1 MRLLEA
7 TFDEL
12 RQRLQS
18 PDALNPA
25 KSDPV
30 FYFVHAPHQTL
41 DLRTKIPLWSAMLR
55 QDGREVVTL
64 SLADLVWEL
73 IDASGRWYDWL
84 EAEPEAELIQVN
96 EAVRDVLR
104 AENGLV
110 ETVAGYVA
118 QHVPDRVLFL
128 TDAGLV
134 HPYFRLRS
142 LESGLHDRVHV
153 PTVIFYPGRR
163 SGQYGLHFLGFYSV
177 DGNYRSTLIGG
188 QP

>member
-1 MRLLEA
+1 MPSLDA

-18 PDALNPA
+18 PEALNPA

-41 DLRTKIPLWSAMLR
+41 ELRTKLPLWSAMLR
-55 QDGREVVTL
+55 QDGKEVATL
-64 SLADLVWEL
+64 SLADLVWNL
-73 IDASGRWYDWL
+73 IDASGRWHDWL
-84 EAEPEAELIQVN
+84 EVEPEAELMQIN

-104 AENGLV
+104 AETGLV
-110 ETVAGYVA
+110 ETVAEYVA
-118 QHVPDRVLFL
+118 QPIPDRVLFL

-153 PTVIFYPGRR
+153 PTVVFYPGRR

-177 DGNYRSTLIGG
+177 DGNYRSTLLGG

>member
-1 MRLLEA
+1 MHLLDA

-12 RQRLQS
+12 RKRLQS
-18 PDALNPA
+18 PDVLNPA
-25 KSDPV
+25 KSDPI

-41 DLRTKIPLWSAMLR
+41 ELRTKIPLWAAVLR
-55 QDGREVVTL
+55 QDGRDVVTL
-64 SLADLVWEL
+64 SLADLVWDL
-73 IDASGRWYDWL
+73 IDASGRWDDWL
-84 EAEPEAELIQVN
+84 EAESEAELMHIN

-104 AENGLV
+104 AEHGLV
-110 ETVAGYVA
+110 ETVARYVA
-118 QHVPDRVLFL
+118 QSIPARVLFL

-142 LESGLHDRVHV
+142 LESGLHDRVQV

-177 DGNYRSTLIGG
+177 DGNYRSTLLGG
-188 QP
+188 

>member
-1 MRLLEA
+1 MRSLDA

-41 DLRTKIPLWSAMLR
+41 ELKTKLPLWSAVLR
-55 QDGREVVTL
+55 QDGKDVVTV
-64 SLADLVWEL
+64 SLTDLVWKL
-73 IDASGRWYDWL
+73 IDESGRWEDWL
-84 EAEPEAELIQVN
+84 EVEPEAELVQIN
-96 EAVRDVLR
+96 ESVRDVLR
-104 AENGLV
+104 VENGLV
-110 ETVAGYVA
+110 ESVAEYVA
-118 QHVPDRVLFL
+118 QNVPDRVLVL

-134 HPYFRLRS
+134 HPYFRVRT
-142 LESGLHDRVHV
+142 LESGLHDRVQV

-188 QP
+188 QA

>member
-1 MRLLEA
+1 MRSLDA

-25 KSDPV
+25 QRDPV

-55 QDGREVVTL
+55 QDGREVITL
-64 SLADLVWEL
+64 SLADLVWEI
-73 IDASGRWYDWL
+73 IDASGRWNDWL
-84 EAEPEAELIQVN
+84 EVEPEADLVQIN

-104 AENGLV
+104 TEHGLV

-118 QHVPDRVLFL
+118 QHIPDRVLFL
-128 TDAGLV
+128 IDAGLV
-134 HPYFRLRS
+134 HPYFRLRT
-142 LESGLHDRVHV
+142 LESGLHDRVQV

-188 QP
+188 QA

>member
-1 MRLLEA
+1 MYSLDA

-12 RQRLQS
+12 RQRLQN
-18 PDALNPA
+18 PDTLHPA

-30 FYFVHAPHQTL
+30 FYFVHAPHQAL
-41 DLRTKIPLWSAMLR
+41 ELRTKLPLWVAMLR
-55 QDGREVVTL
+55 QDGKEVITI

-73 IDASGRWYDWL
+73 IDVSGRWNDWL
-84 EAEPEAELIQVN
+84 EAEPEADLAQIN

-110 ETVAGYVA
+110 ETVAGYVT
-118 QHVPDRVLFL
+118 QHIPDRVLFL

-142 LESGLHDRVHV
+142 LESGLHDRVQI

-163 SGQYGLHFLGFYSV
+163 SGQYGLHFLGFYWE
-177 DGNYRSTLIGG
+177 DGNYRSILIGG

>member
-1 MRLLEA
+1 MYSLDA

-12 RQRLQS
+12 RQRLQN
-18 PDALNPA
+18 PDTLHPA

-30 FYFVHAPHQTL
+30 FYFVHAPHQDL
-41 DLRTKIPLWSAMLR
+41 ELRTNLPILVEMLR
-55 QDGREVVTL
+55 QDGKEVITI

-73 IDASGRWYDWL
+73 IDVSGRWNDWL
-84 EAEPEAELIQVN
+84 EAEPEADLAQIN

-110 ETVAGYVA
+110 ETVAGYVT
-118 QHVPDRVLFL
+118 QHIPDRVLFL

-142 LESGLHDRVHV
+142 LESGLHDRVQI

-163 SGQYGLHFLGFYSV
+163 SGQYGLHFLGFYWE
-177 DGNYRSTLIGG
+177 DGNYRSILIGG

>member
-1 MRLLEA
+1 MRSLDA

-12 RQRLQS
+12 RKRLRS

-25 KSDPV
+25 KSDPI
-30 FYFVHAPHQTL
+30 FYFVHAPRQTL
-41 DLRTKIPLWSAMLR
+41 ELRTKLPLWAAMLR
-55 QDGREVVTL
+55 QDGKEVATL
-64 SLADLVWEL
+64 SLADLVWNL
-73 IDASGRWYDWL
+73 IDASGRWHDWL
-84 EAEPEAELIQVN
+84 EVEPEAELMQIN

-104 AENGLV
+104 AEHGIV

-118 QHVPDRVLFL
+118 QPIPDRVLFL

-134 HPYFRLRS
+134 HPYFRLRA
-142 LESGLHDRVHV
+142 LESGLHDRVQV
-153 PTVIFYPGRR
+153 PTVNFYPGSR
-163 SGQYGLHFLGFYSV
+163 SGQYGLRFLGFYSV

>member
-1 MRLLEA
+1 MRSLDA

-12 RQRLQS
+12 RQRLQN
-18 PDALNPA
+18 PDTLNPA

-30 FYFVHAPHQTL
+30 FYFVHAPQQAFE
-41 DLRTKIPLWSAMLR
+41 LRTKLPIWSARLR
-55 QDGREVVTL
+55 QDGKEVVTL
-64 SLADLVWEL
+64 SLAALVWEI
-73 IDASGRWYDWL
+73 IDASGRWQEWL
-84 EAEPEAELIQVN
+84 EIEPEAELVHIN

-104 AENGLV
+104 AETGLV
-110 ETVAGYVA
+110 ETVAEYVG
-118 QHVPDRVLFL
+118 HPMPDRVFFL

-142 LESGLHDRVHV
+142 LESGLHDRVQV

-177 DGNYRSTLIGG
+177 DGNYRSTLLGG
-188 QP
+188 

>member
-1 MRLLEA
+1 MVAHRILV
-7 TFDEL
+7 
-12 RQRLQS
+12 
-18 PDALNPA
+18 
-25 KSDPV
+25 SD
-30 FYFVHAPHQTL
+30 
-41 DLRTKIPLWSAMLR
+41 W
-55 QDGREVVTL
+55 VTL
-64 SLADLVWEL
+64 RPASVPEDISCGSIRVCNSGSAARSRCGHRQAVVSLVSPAGPDLVWAL
-73 IDASGRWYDWL
+73 IDASGRWHDWL
-84 EAEPEAELIQVN
+84 EVEPEAELVQIN

-104 AENGLV
+104 AETGLV

-118 QHVPDRVLFL
+118 QPIPDRVLFL

-142 LESGLHDRVHV
+142 LESGLHDRVQV

-177 DGNYRSTLIGG
+177 DGNYRSTLLGG

>member
-1 MRLLEA
+1 MRSLDA

-12 RQRLQS
+12 RQRLRS

-25 KSDPV
+25 RSDPV
-30 FYFVHAPHQTL
+30 FYFVHAPQQTL
-41 DLRTKIPLWSAMLR
+41 ELRTKLPRWIAMLR
-55 QDGREVVTL
+55 QDGKEVVML
-64 SLADLVWEL
+64 SLATLVWEI
-73 IDASGRWYDWL
+73 IDASGRWQDWL
-84 EAEPEAELIQVN
+84 EVESEADLVQIN

-104 AENGLV
+104 AETGLV
-110 ETVAGYVA
+110 ETMARYVA
-118 QHVPDRVLFL
+118 QPMSERVFFL

-142 LESGLHDRVHV
+142 LESGLHDRVQV

-177 DGNYRSTLIGG
+177 DGNYRSTLLGG
-188 QP
+188 

>member
-1 MRLLEA
+1 MRLLDA

-12 RQRLQS
+12 CQRLQS

-41 DLRTKIPLWSAMLR
+41 ELKTKLPLWSAMLR
-55 QDGREVVTL
+55 QDGKEVVTL
-64 SLADLVWEL
+64 SLADLVWER
-73 IDASGRWYDWL
+73 IDASGRWHDWL
-84 EAEPEAELIQVN
+84 EVEPEAELVQIN

-104 AENGLV
+104 AETGLV
-110 ETVAGYVA
+110 ETVAEYVA
-118 QHVPDRVLFL
+118 QPIPGRVFFL

-142 LESGLHDRVHV
+142 LESGLHDRVQV

-177 DGNYRSTLIGG
+177 DGNYRSTLLGG